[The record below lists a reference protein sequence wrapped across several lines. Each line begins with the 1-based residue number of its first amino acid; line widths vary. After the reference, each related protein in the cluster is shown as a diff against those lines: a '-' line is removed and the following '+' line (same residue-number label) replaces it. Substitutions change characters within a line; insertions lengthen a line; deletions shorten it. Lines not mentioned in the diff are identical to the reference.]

1 MTGAATLAGG
11 SGHGKGSVAGSDD
24 AEARSTGILEASG
37 ELIACTVCDALHV
50 VGNGPPQHGR
60 LRCTRCNSVLLR
72 ATRGTLDGILGSALA
87 TVILVISAVFFP
99 FLQITAKGFSSAA
112 SLVDVAFAFSE
123 GVTAPLALAVIL
135 MIVVLPVVRASAI
148 GWALLPL
155 RLGRPPLP
163 GAKRA
168 FRLAS
173 ELKPWSMAEVFIIG
187 VVVALVKIGGMATVS
202 LGPAFWELTLIVLIV
217 ALESINLC
225 EKTVWRMLETRSR
238 S

>member
-1 MTGAATLAGG
+1 MTGTAAIADEAGYG
-11 SGHGKGSVAGSDD
+11 DRTAAGDR
-24 AEARSTGILEASG
+24 ARAVRVLEGSG
-37 ELIACTVCDALHV
+37 ELIACTTCDALHA
-50 VGNGPPQHGR
+50 VGAGPPMHGR
-60 LRCTRCNSVLLR
+60 LRCTRCGSVLLR
-72 ATRGTLDGILGSALA
+72 APRGALDGILGSALA

-99 FLQITAKGFSSAA
+99 FLEISAKGLRSAA
-112 SLVDVAFAFSE
+112 SLVDVAFAFSQ
-123 GVTAPLALAVIL
+123 GITAPLAIAVIL
-135 MIVVLPVVRASAI
+135 MIVVLPVVRAAAL

-155 RLGRPPLP
+155 RLGRPALP

-187 VVVALVKIGGMATVS
+187 VVVALVKIGGMATVG

-217 ALESINLC
+217 ALESTSLC